1 MRNFEYCSSRQ
12 GGVSFNKIPR
22 DNIVFTY
29 YLLKKIDLGV
39 LYAEYPIRSLTQ
51 LLLAPNLWK

>member
-29 YLLKKIDLGV
+29 YLKKIDLGV

-51 LLLAPNLWK
+51 LLPALNL